1 MPLAT
6 LFGKRNTSMVPE
18 TRMRL
23 AKHQAMVARDQA
35 MLQIARAAERV
46 GPMAAQAREAAVS
59 AADEKISEA
68 RRWAAPQ
75 LDAAAH
81 TVEQQLGPKLSSM
94 LSQAATKLDPSP
106 PAKVRSRN
114 WPMLLLLT
122 GLAAGAAGFAMY
134 RKNSSQWTDTMKG
147 SASDASHWM
156 SDKAKT
162 AADKVSGV
170 AGGMKSKA
178 EEFSHKAEPTT
189 GVTGQGTDADR
200 SQVTRNMT

>member
-1 MPLAT
+1 
-6 LFGKRNTSMVPE
+6 
-18 TRMRL
+18 
-23 AKHQAMVARDQA
+23 MVARDQA

-46 GPMAAQAREAAVS
+46 GPMAVQAREAARS
-59 AADEKISEA
+59 AADEKINEA

-81 TVEQQLGPKLSSM
+81 TVEQQLAPKLSSM

-106 PAKVRSRN
+106 PARSRN

-170 AGGMKSKA
+170 AGGVKSKA

-189 GVTGQGTDADR
+189 GVTGQGVDAER
-200 SQVTRNMT
+200 SQATRNMT